1 MRTVNNWISINSNS
15 QVASYSNLKFSIVQD
30 ENGLYDFT
38 AAIKVGNV
46 NFLIQSLDLR
56 TLDIAKDEA
65 DKIVFQALGVKATP
79 LNLPKITQEEQ
90 EEQEAR
96 NRRAAAIKR
105 YNEASKRH
113 AMLLMS
119 MVNCLPPK
127 LQDFIDNQYYVWI
140 PKDPSGRIIENTP
153 TPLPPKTI

>member
-1 MRTVNNWISINSNS
+1 MRTVNNWISLNSNS

-30 ENGLYDFT
+30 DNGLYDFT

-56 TLDIAKDEA
+56 TLDAAKDEA
-65 DKIVFQALGVKATP
+65 DRVVFQALGVKATP

-90 EEQEAR
+90 DAR

-127 LQDFIDNQYYVWI
+127 LQDFIDNEYYVWI

>member
-1 MRTVNNWISINSNS
+1 MRTVNNWILLNSNS
-15 QVASYSNLKFSIVQD
+15 QVASYGNLKFSIVQD
-30 ENGLYDFT
+30 DNGLYDFT
-38 AAIKVGNV
+38 AAVKVGNV

-56 TLDIAKDEA
+56 TLDTAKDEA
-65 DKIVFQALGVKATP
+65 DKIVFQALGVKGTP

-90 EEQEAR
+90 DAR

-105 YNEASKRH
+105 CNEASKRH

-127 LQDFIDNQYYVWI
+127 LQDFIDNEYYVWI